1 MSREQLSE
9 NKYQFQDGEI
19 IASIGASSGVWEMA
33 FASQFPHLNLTFYL
47 EDIDPNN
54 CNIEE
59 VDYGLKYYEKL
70 LGKPLAGTFIPV
82 LGTET
87 TTNLP
92 KKYFNKVLIINS
104 LHEFSEPEAM
114 LEDIHQILKKDGLL
128 FIEEPITQVSG
139 TLHEG
144 CQKRLFTE
152 TELIDLVEKQGFI
165 FQKIASQEGKNWV
178 FVFEIR
184 IAFVA
189 L

>member
-1 MSREQLSE
+1 MTNS
-9 NKYQFQDGEI
+9 YQFQPEDI
-19 IASIGASSGVWEMA
+19 IASIGASAGVWEMA
-33 FASQFPHLNLTFYL
+33 FASQFPNFNLTFYL

-54 CNIEE
+54 CNTEE
-59 VDYGLKYYEKL
+59 VDYGIKYYEKL
-70 LGKPLAGTFIPV
+70 LDKPLNGTFIPV
-82 LGTET
+82 IGTEIS
-87 TTNLP
+87 TNLQEL
-92 KKYFNKVLIINS
+92 FFDKVLIINS

-114 LEDIHQILKKDGLL
+114 LMDIYRILKKDGLL

-152 TELIDLVEKQGFI
+152 LELIDLVEKQDFV
-165 FQKIASQEGKNWV
+165 FQKITSQEEGNLI

-184 IAFVA
+184 AA

>member
-1 MSREQLSE
+1 MTDS
-9 NKYQFQDGEI
+9 YQFKSGDI

-33 FASQFPHLNLTFYL
+33 FTNQFLHLNLTFYL

-70 LGKPLAGTFIPV
+70 LGKPLTGTFIPV
-82 LGTET
+82 LGTEIS
-87 TTNLP
+87 TNLP
-92 KKYFNKVLIINS
+92 QKYFDKVLIINS
-104 LHEFSEPEAM
+104 LHEFSQPEAM
-114 LEDIHQILKKDGLL
+114 LQDIHQILKKEGLL

-144 CQKRLFTE
+144 CLKRLFTE
-152 TELIDLVEKQGFI
+152 TELIDLTEKQGFI
-165 FQKIASQEGKNWV
+165 FQRIASQEGGNWV
-178 FVFEIR
+178 FVFGIR
-184 IAFVA
+184 KT